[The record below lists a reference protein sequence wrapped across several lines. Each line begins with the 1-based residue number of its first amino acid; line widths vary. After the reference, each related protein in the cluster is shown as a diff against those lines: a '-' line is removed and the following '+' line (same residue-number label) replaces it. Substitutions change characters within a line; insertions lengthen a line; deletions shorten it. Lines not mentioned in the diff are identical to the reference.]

1 MKLLQKMLET
11 IKVSENWKR
20 IASSKQEYQI
30 ELLKGMLKKNN
41 IIAISVNKQDSSYLD
56 FGEIDLF
63 VNNKDAKQA
72 QNLILNNERNA

>member
-1 MKLLQKMLET
+1 MLEKR
-11 IKVSENWKR
+11 KVSDNWQR

-41 IIAISVNKQDSSYLD
+41 IIAISINKQDSSYLA

-63 VNNKDAKQA
+63 VNSKNARQA
-72 QNLILNNERNA
+72 QNLILKNERNA